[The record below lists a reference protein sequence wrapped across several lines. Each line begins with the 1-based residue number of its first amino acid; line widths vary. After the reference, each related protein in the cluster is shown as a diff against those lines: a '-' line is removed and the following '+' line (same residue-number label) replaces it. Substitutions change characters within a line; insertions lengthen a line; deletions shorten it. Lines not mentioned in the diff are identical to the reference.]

1 MQGIKYD
8 NAFLNEGELSYYTGT
23 SQTQLR
29 KVQMDE
35 TIYTIGTVSG
45 GATVDGTVTL
55 RVRDLM
61 ATGTPAAQK
70 MLSSTVIKVELC
82 YLYGSEV
89 KVLTSTETSA
99 LQWRSAVE
107 SSSNGVD
114 VVRWSKSVDLSW
126 ENTGAVEYLLLLRVS
141 AVAMANS
148 SYPTFVSSKSCQITT
163 EISLD
168 ISGSNSRCT
177 THGANGFAAIWGDA
191 RLIATEDGVAMG
203 FGDKYIRIDTT
214 GIKINRGAGE
224 VDL

>member
-1 MQGIKYD
+1 M
-8 NAFLNEGELSYYTGT
+8 
-23 SQTQLR
+23 
-29 KVQMDE
+29 
-35 TIYTIGTVSG
+35 
-45 GATVDGTVTL
+45 
-55 RVRDLM
+55 
-61 ATGTPAAQK
+61 
-70 MLSSTVIKVELC
+70 
-82 YLYGSEV
+82 
-89 KVLTSTETSA
+89 
-99 LQWRSAVE
+99 E

-141 AVAMANS
+141 AVATANS

-168 ISGSNSRCT
+168 ISGSSSRCT